1 VCLLVFAPLVSNKE
15 NIVPSLQIVESI
27 STIVGS
33 ETSPSSLCHEEAIDF

>member
-1 VCLLVFAPLVSNKE
+1 MCLLVFAPLVSNKE

-33 ETSPSSLCHEEAIDF
+33 ETSSSSLCHEEAIDF